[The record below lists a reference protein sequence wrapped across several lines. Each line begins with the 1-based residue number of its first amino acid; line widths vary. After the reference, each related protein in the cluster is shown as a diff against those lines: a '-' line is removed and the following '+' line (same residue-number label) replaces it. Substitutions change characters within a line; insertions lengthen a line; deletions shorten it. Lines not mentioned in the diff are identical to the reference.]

1 MERKKVYITRK
12 IPPIGIELLRNYFD
26 VEMNQEDRPL
36 KKEEIIERCKDC
48 DAVLTQLN
56 DVIDEEVL
64 DNLKK
69 AKIIANF
76 AVGFNNI
83 NIKAATERGIQITNT
98 PDVLTDTTAEMAWA
112 LLFSVARRVVEGDR
126 YVREGRWKKFSPNL
140 LLGQDIYGKTLGII
154 GAGRIGK
161 AFAKKSKGFDMKIL
175 YNNRNRDEEFEREL
189 GAQWVDKDTLLKE
202 SDFISLN
209 VPLTNETKHLIGER
223 EFKLMKKTAI
233 LINTAR
239 GPVIDEKALVKALKE
254 GEIWGAG
261 LDVFE
266 NEPYIEKELLEMDN
280 VVLTPHIG
288 SGSTETRVKM
298 SKLAAENI
306 IAVLNGKPPITPVNK
321 L

>member
-1 MERKKVYITRK
+1 MERKKVYITRR
-12 IPPIGIELLRNYFD
+12 IPPVGIELLRNYFD
-26 VEMNQEDRPL
+26 VEMNEEDRPL

-64 DNLKK
+64 DNLKNT
-69 AKIIANF
+69 KIIANF

-83 NIKAATERGIQITNT
+83 NIEAATEKGIQITNT

-112 LLFSVARRVVEGDR
+112 LLFSIARRVVEGDR
-126 YVREGRWKKFSPNL
+126 YVREGKWTKFSPNL
-140 LLGQDIYGKTLGII
+140 LLGQDINGKTLGII

-161 AFAKKSKGFDMKIL
+161 AFAKKSKGFNMKIL
-175 YNNRNRDEEFEREL
+175 YNNRNRDEEFEREI

-288 SGSTETRVKM
+288 SASTETRIKM